1 MPVLVRHVLVCSIT
15 LFATLA
21 TAAAQQPR
29 DKQRPTT
36 GTARIM
42 GVVVTADRE
51 ARPLRRTRV
60 TIAGGS
66 LVGSRM
72 TVTGDDGR
80 FVVDGLPSGR
90 YSVFASKEGYVGMG
104 AGAERPG
111 RPGSGVEVRDGEAQN
126 VRIALPRG
134 AVITGVVTEPNG
146 EPATGVNV
154 TVMTERFMPTT
165 GERRMTNLPPQT
177 AVVTD
182 DRGVYR
188 IFGLPAGSYYVTAL
202 GRPAFGPGVDMQM
215 LSEQE
220 IKRALADLR
229 TSTAS
234 PRPDLPAAS
243 SASAIVEPRRSIAFA
258 PTFHPGTTAIAR
270 ARLVAVAAGEVR
282 SNVDIDLEYTPVS
295 RVEGTVDVPPGIRVF
310 LMLADLDI
318 WAPGATA
325 RGTTAG
331 DAGQFSFR
339 GIAPGQYV
347 IAARA
352 TPSAVRS
359 DASPAETAFWG
370 RTEVIVQGE
379 DISGVTVSLKP
390 ALTLR
395 GAIRFESSQ
404 AETPDLSS
412 LNMPRIPIPAGM
424 PVMGMLPSARLE
436 GNQFVIA
443 GVQPG
448 VYRFSGGLRGVRSPI
463 GRWWLKSLTMAG
475 KEMLDSELRIEESAD
490 EAVITF
496 SDRASEL
503 LGVVRNASGQPPSEH
518 HVVVFSTDPG
528 TWFLHSRRVAAVRS
542 SADGRYSI
550 RNLPPGEYFVVLAAD
565 LEPNEWFD
573 REVLRTLAASAMR
586 ITLGENETRT
596 LDLTSK

>member
-1 MPVLVRHVLVCSIT
+1 MTVLVRHVLVCSIT
-15 LFATLA
+15 LLATLA

-36 GTARIM
+36 GTARIT

-80 FVVDGLPSGR
+80 FVLDGLPSGR

-111 RPGSGVEVRDGEAQN
+111 RIGSGVEVRDGEAQN

-146 EPATGVNV
+146 ELATGVNV

-182 DRGVYR
+182 DRGIYR
-188 IFGLPAGSYYVTAL
+188 IFALPAGSYYVTAL

-234 PRPDLPAAS
+234 PRPDLSAPS
-243 SASAIVEPRRSIAFA
+243 SAAAIVEPRRSIAFA

-270 ARLVAVAAGEVR
+270 ARSVAVTAGEVR
-282 SNVDIDLEYTPVS
+282 SNVNIDLEYTPVS
-295 RVEGTVDVPPGIRVF
+295 RVEGTVDVPPGMRVF
-310 LMLADLDI
+310 LMLAALDI
-318 WAPGATA
+318 SAPGTSERATA
-325 RGTTAG
+325 AG

-339 GIAPGQYV
+339 GIVPGQYV
-347 IAARA
+347 ITARA
-352 TPSAVRS
+352 TTSGVRS
-359 DASPAETAFWG
+359 DASPDEAAFWG

-395 GAIRFESSQ
+395 GTIRFESLQ
-404 AETPDLSS
+404 GEIPDLSI
-412 LNMPRIPIPAGM
+412 LNMPRIPIPAGIPM
-424 PVMGMLPSARLE
+424 TGPLPSARLE

-448 VYRFSGGLRGVRSPI
+448 VYRYSALRGVRSPL
-463 GRWWLKSLTMAG
+463 GRWWLKSLTIAG
-475 KEMLDSELRIEESAD
+475 KEVLDSELRIEESAD

-503 LGVVRNASGQPPSEH
+503 SGVVRHASGQPSTEH
-518 HVVVFSTDPG
+518 HMVVFSPDQG
-528 TWFLHSRRVAAVRS
+528 TWFLHSRRVAAVRPS
-542 SADGRYSI
+542 TDGRYSI
-550 RNLPPGEYFVVLAAD
+550 RNLPPGEYLVVLAAD

-573 REVLRTLAASAMR
+573 REMLRTLAATAMR
-586 ITLGENETRT
+586 ITMGEHETKT